1 MLKSACKQLLFCHI
15 VKTCYFG
22 NFENA
27 WPSSNKIIL
36 SIYINFS
43 CLPACKKINFLI
55 HFFLKTLQRN
65 SKLFILGN
73 LGMSDHTHQKW
84 QYHFEETFDTYQQ
97 EKINSILYVFLEVL
111 QRYYKVVSLGAL
123 VMPGH
128 AHPKWSYQFVENFC
142 VYLQVKNQFHSPCF
156 SGDTAKICK
165 LI

>member
-1 MLKSACKQLLFCHI
+1 MLVCMQN
-15 VKTCYFG
+15 V
-22 NFENA
+22 NFIIH
-27 WPSSNKIIL
+27 SSFRI
-36 SIYINFS
+36 
-43 CLPACKKINFLI
+43 
-55 HFFLKTLQRN
+55 LQRN

-73 LGMSDHTHQKW
+73 LGMSDHAHQKW

-142 VYLQVKNQFHSPCF
+142 VYLQVKNQFHSPWF
-156 SGDTAKICK
+156 SGDTARIWK
-165 LI
+165 LILSTLGLSGYT